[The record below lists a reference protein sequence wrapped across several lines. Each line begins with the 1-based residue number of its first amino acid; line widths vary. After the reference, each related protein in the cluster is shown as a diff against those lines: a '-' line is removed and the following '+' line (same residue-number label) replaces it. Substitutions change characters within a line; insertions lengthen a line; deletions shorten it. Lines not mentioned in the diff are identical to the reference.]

1 MDRHAVFFILSL
13 FSVSI
18 NLPAI
23 DPKPLGPPAL
33 VPVPFKA
40 VAAFD
45 LSLVFETAALYFF
58 FSAPENPKQL
68 LLTSTTVMV

>member
-45 LSLVFETAALYFF
+45 LSLVSETAALYFF
-58 FSAPENPKQL
+58 FLPLKIPNNYFLQVL
-68 LLTSTTVMV
+68 L